1 MWRILDG
8 LLRLV
13 LPDRCRLCGLGLE
26 PASGPALCS
35 CCLGTIRYLGDT
47 ICRCCGCFQANPVA
61 AGMLCE
67 ECLRRPPPWDLA
79 RSVVRYDPG
88 VRELLLRLKYRADT
102 SVLPALARIA
112 EPQLAAIDWP
122 CDLVVPVPL
131 HSSRLKDRGLNQA
144 QAIAGLLLPARRRQL
159 TPALLVRSRAT
170 VPQTG
175 LDGVARR
182 RNLRGA
188 FAIVE
193 PERVAGARVAL
204 VDDVFTTG
212 TTLAECCRVLRRA
225 GASEIRALTLARVVI
240 RGQDPALS

>member
-1 MWRILDG
+1 MLRIFDG

-13 LPDRCRLCGLGLE
+13 VPDRCRLCGLGLE
-26 PASGPALCS
+26 PAAGSGLCS
-35 CCLGTIRYLGDT
+35 RCLAAIGYMGDT
-47 ICRCCGCFQANPVA
+47 VCRCCGGLQPHPIA
-61 AGMLCE
+61 AGMLCGG
-67 ECLRRPPPWDLA
+67 CLRQPPPWDMA
-79 RSVVRYDPG
+79 RSVVRYDRE

-102 SVLPALARIA
+102 SVLPALARIV

-131 HSSRLKDRGLNQA
+131 HSSRLKSRGLNQA
-144 QAIAGLLLPARRRQL
+144 LAIAGLLLPARRQRL
-159 TPALLVRSRAT
+159 APTLLVRTRAT

-188 FAIVE
+188 FTVAS
-193 PERVAGARVAL
+193 PELVTGARVTL

-225 GASEIRALTLARVVI
+225 GAAEIRALTLARVVTHL
-240 RGQDPALS
+240 QDSSLA